1 MEMTFPHQA
10 TRQNAFDR
18 RHDHNAIVA
27 TIVAR
32 QADSRTAQAMLIA
45 QHTTATPPEPSDDA
59 VEQRIHYFGS
69 QAVDGEAP
77 CGSFLGLETMPV
89 ATSKEPEFVVYQN
102 NSANFKAV
110 GLPNCWTGERANL
123 VGHKASRI
131 K

>member
-1 MEMTFPHQA
+1 MTFPHQA

-32 QADSRTAQAMLIA
+32 QADSRTAQAMLMA
-45 QHTTATPPEPSDDA
+45 QLTTAIPPEPSDDA

-77 CGSFLGLETMPV
+77 CGSFLGSGPMPV
-89 ATSKEPEFVVYQN
+89 ATGKEPEFIVYHN
-102 NSANFKAV
+102 NSANIKAA
-110 GLPNCWTGERANL
+110 GLPNSWTGERANV
-123 VGHKASRI
+123 VGHRASRI